1 MSEKQINYPKKK
13 FRIRKISA
21 AVFEKE
27 DSKDGR
33 PFTKKSICIQK
44 SIKDQASGEW
54 QNQNVFLSVNELP
67 AMIAVAQQA
76 YNYCELNEQSED

>member
-1 MSEKQINYPKKK
+1 MSEKQVNYPKRK

-27 DSKDGR
+27 DSKDGKT
-33 PFTKKSICIQK
+33 FTKKSICIQK
-44 SIKDQASGEW
+44 STKDQASGEW

-67 AMIAVAQQA
+67 ALVAVAQQA
-76 YNYCELNEQSED
+76 YTYCELNEQSED